1 MLSKKII
8 NNRKTKQ
15 ERMKFKIILFILL
28 FTILSLNSVKA
39 ESNPQNITLRLHQ
52 VWDFSSEIDADV
64 TDIIS
69 TNQDWIIP
77 GNIGITQNSEVVDYF
92 VYLNNSN
99 SFPEITIF
107 RPTND
112 TVVEAPDYLLT
123 KNKTL
128 IKKYTFLRASTSTKF
143 AYFDLDNFFF
153 PFDEYNFLF
162 VLPVKDYNQ
171 KYSADIIF
179 PASFE
184 IKNVSISSPFIG
196 FYKDER
202 ISFTVA
208 GILNRKQILES
219 KSIEEYKFRAYIPEI
234 NVLNRAQVDK
244 KFGQAQDPNI
254 NFLLVKYTYGRPTFF
269 MLIFFISIVFMF
281 LVTYLSHP
289 LSNKSKSEIKQ
300 YSLTIGSIWAGQEGV
315 SFLQGHRPLSITLY
329 DFTIV
334 FNLICV
340 IIIYRYPL
348 VLILKS
354 LINSKQNHAK
364 ENNKQKTKNMTG
376 K

>member
-1 MLSKKII
+1 MKI
-8 NNRKTKQ
+8 K
-15 ERMKFKIILFILL
+15 MSLLIILIL
-28 FTILSLNSVKA
+28 IVISLSNVKA
-39 ESNPQNITLRLHQ
+39 ESDIQNTTIQFHQ
-52 VWDFSSEIDADV
+52 IWDFSSEIDADV

-69 TNQDWIIP
+69 TNHDWIIP
-77 GNIGITQNSEVVDYF
+77 GNIGITQNSEVVNYF
-92 VYLNNSN
+92 AYLNNSD
-99 SFPEITIF
+99 SFPETTIF
-107 RPTND
+107 RPTIDN
-112 TVVEAPDYLLT
+112 VVQAPDYLLT

-128 IKKYTFLRASTSTKF
+128 IKKYTFLRASTSNKF

-153 PFDEYNFLF
+153 PFDEYNFMF

-184 IKNVSISSPFIG
+184 IKNVDISSPFIG
-196 FYKDER
+196 LYKDEK

-234 NVLNRAQVDK
+234 NVLNRAQVNEK
-244 KFGQAQDPNI
+244 LGKAQDPNI
-254 NFLLVKYTYGRPTFF
+254 NYLLVKYTYGRPTLFKLVF
-269 MLIFFISIVFMF
+269 IISLVLMLLI
-281 LVTYLSHP
+281 TYLMYSFK
-289 LSNKSKSEIKQ
+289 NKQEIIH

-334 FNLICV
+334 FTLICV
-340 IIIYRYPL
+340 IIIYRHPL
-348 VLILKS
+348 FLILKS
-354 LINSKQNHAK
+354 LITLKQNRAK
-364 ENNKQKTKNMTG
+364 ENNKQKTKKIAG